1 MEIAASQQV
10 DAGYS
15 MVDGRSTQIPGSKS
29 GGQRRFARYARG

>member
-15 MVDGRSTQIPGSKS
+15 MVDGRSTQIPGSKPAD
-29 GGQRRFARYARG
+29 QRRFTRYARG